1 MVQYRRNF
9 VAGGTYFFTVALNNR
24 QSTILVDYVDLLRS
38 SFQHVKQKHPFI
50 TEAMVVLPDHLHA
63 IWTLPPGDIAYPK
76 RWQLFKARFTR
87 LVRKSGL
94 DIGKT
99 PVANTAFGNDD
110 TGSTRFGTRKIWS
123 GISTTFITIRSSMGT
138 WCVQRTGPIR
148 AFIGMWKTGCCQETG
163 VARESTYRVLGVNNC
178 SPDSGL
184 RPPSRLPRSPDAAKR
199 NQGTSPNS
207 FALTRIF
214 HK

>member
-76 RWQLFKARFTR
+76 SWQLFKARFTR

-94 DIGKT
+94 EIGKN
-99 PVANTAFGNDD
+99 ARGEY
-110 TGSTRFGTRKIWS
+110 SLWQRRYWEH
-123 GISTTFITIRSSMGT
+123 TIRDPEDLVRHIDYIHYNPIKHGYVVCAADWPYSSFHRH
-138 WCVQRTGPIR
+138 V
-148 AFIGMWKTGCCQETG
+148 E
-163 VARESTYRVLGVNNC
+163 N
-178 SPDSGL
+178 GL
-184 RPPSRLPRSPDAAKR
+184 LPRDWCGKGIDI
-199 NQGTSPNS
+199 QGVG
-207 FALTRIF
+207 
-214 HK
+214 HE